1 MSDCKRIAGSFLAAL
16 CTGAIGGCTAVGRH
30 DFAAFETLDF
40 GPREELRI
48 CILADEGVGN
58 ETAKQLLASVSEEFA
73 VFGLDVTVPWIRP
86 WVRPAFLS
94 EGIVEDV
101 LMKPLEAPCD
111 RLLALVGRNIGD
123 LLWGLSG
130 MEILGAVDTPTHTRG
145 YVVAKT
151 ASLNQIFVSPSDTAI
166 HESYHF
172 LGCGHGVSLADCYA
186 NIRNLKQAAR
196 NNRERGNDFF
206 PGFSWKGH
214 PVESRQEVDAIA
226 HGAVRYVQLKK
237 QAEQTTFF

>member
-1 MSDCKRIAGSFLAAL
+1 MFNCKRIARYFLAAL
-16 CTGAIGGCTAVGRH
+16 CACAVAGCTAVGRH
-30 DFAAFETLDF
+30 DFAALQAQDF

-48 CILADEGVGN
+48 CVLADEGIDD
-58 ETAKQLLASVSEEFA
+58 EAAKRLLASVREEFA
-73 VFGLDVTVPWIRP
+73 VFGLDVTVPWVKP
-86 WVRPAFLS
+86 WLRPAFLTN
-94 EGIVEDV
+94 GIVEDV
-101 LMKPLEAPCD
+101 WMKPLEAPCD
-111 RLLALVGRNIGD
+111 RLLALVGRNVGD
-123 LLWGLSG
+123 FLWGLFG

-172 LGCGHGVSLADCYA
+172 LGCSHGVSLSDCYS

-196 NNRERGNDFF
+196 NNRDRGNDFF

-214 PVESRQEVDAIA
+214 PLESRHEVDAIT
-226 HGAVRYVQLKK
+226 HGAVRYVQLKGK
-237 QAEQTTFF
+237 EEQTSFF